1 MKRHL
6 FFILS
11 LLAIIS
17 FSCQTAEK
25 DTAAENQLGG
35 LSYDF
40 TISDAA
46 KEGFDKGL
54 LLLHSFE
61 YEDAQ
66 EAFQEAIQQDSTEV
80 MAHWGEAMTHYKA
93 LWGLQDVEG
102 GRAVINRLG
111 ASSKERLQQIDNEL
125 EKDFWQALELLYGEG
140 TLNERNQAYANHMA
154 GLYNKYPANQEVAA
168 FYALGLMWSVEGNR
182 DPEVFDL
189 SARVAEGILDENP
202 NHPGA
207 LHYMIHANDDPDYA
221 KLSLLAANKYDKVAP
236 GAAHALHMPSHI
248 YLALGMWNDVVASNE
263 RSYGASLDR
272 MNRKGLDDKARG
284 YHSYAWLHYGYLQQG
299 RFEKAAELLSDMQG
313 FTSNTGDDKGPRR
326 YLIGMQTAQRIEQG
340 EWAMDFA
347 PMDVKYAGLGLNSQA
362 SYHFLNTILAYD
374 RGDQARI
381 QSEIDTLNMR
391 RKLAAYVVTNEDSPI
406 CSAGPTR
413 YAPNPND
420 LLQAEVVA
428 NQMEALLAQL
438 EGDDAKTEAFLQ
450 SATQI
455 EDQCEYS
462 YGPPAIQYPSYEQY
476 GDWLLAQ
483 KRYPEAIEQFDK
495 SLKIGENRAKALK
508 GKLAA
513 YQALGQSAEA
523 EAIQTTLD
531 HFWKAT
537 LQEVL

>member
-1 MKRHL
+1 MKRYL
-6 FFILS
+6 FAILS

-17 FSCQTAEK
+17 FSCQTAEQ
-25 DTAAENQLGG
+25 DAAAENQLGG
-35 LSYDF
+35 LNYDF
-40 TISDAA
+40 AISDDA

-66 EAFQEAIQQDSTEV
+66 EAFQEAIQEDSTEV

-111 ASSKERLQQIDNEL
+111 ASPKERLQQIDNEL

-140 TLNERNQAYANHMA
+140 TLKERNQAYADFMA

-236 GAAHALHMPSHI
+236 GATHALHMPSHI
-248 YLALGMWNDVVASNE
+248 YLALGMWNDVVAANE
-263 RSYGASLDR
+263 RSYAASLER
-272 MNRKGLDDKARG
+272 MERKGLDDKARG

-299 RFEKAAELLSDMQG
+299 RFEKAAELLSDMQA
-313 FTSNTGDDKGPRR
+313 FTTNTGDEKGPRR
-326 YLIGMQTAQRIEQG
+326 YLLGMQTAQRIEQG
-340 EWAMDFA
+340 SWAADFE
-347 PMDVKYAGLGLNSQA
+347 PMDVNYTGLGLNSQA
-362 SYHFLNTILAYD
+362 SYHFLNAVLAYD
-374 RGDQARI
+374 QGDKSRI

-420 LLQAEVVA
+420 LLQAEVVV
-428 NQMEALLAQL
+428 NQMGALLAQL

-455 EDQCEYS
+455 EDRCEYS

-476 GDWLLAQ
+476 GDWLLAK
-483 KRYPEAIEQFDK
+483 KRYPEAIAQFDK
-495 SLKIGENRAKALK
+495 SLKIGENRAKALQ

-513 YQALGQSAEA
+513 YQALGQSTEA
-523 EAIQTTLD
+523 ETIQTILNG
-531 HFWKAT
+531 FWKVT
-537 LQEVL
+537 QQEVL